1 MKWGKDAEETGF
13 YGSRR
18 MRLLAQWLKEKVGL
32 NEMQFRSIF
41 KCCWSSVWSRNF
53 SHTLNSLQKNA
64 TKMRT
69 KKLSN
74 LGLFSDDNETA
85 AMV

>member
-1 MKWGKDAEETGF
+1 
-13 YGSRR
+13 
-18 MRLLAQWLKEKVGL
+18 MRLLAQWPKEKVDL